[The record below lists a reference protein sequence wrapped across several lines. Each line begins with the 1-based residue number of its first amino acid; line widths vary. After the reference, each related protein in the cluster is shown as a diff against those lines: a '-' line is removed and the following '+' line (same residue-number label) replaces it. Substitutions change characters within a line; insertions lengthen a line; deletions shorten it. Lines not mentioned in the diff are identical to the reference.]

1 MNQLNV
7 GWGPTTWKGVLSTA
21 IWGLLAVATF
31 LTTLAG
37 SLPQDKGLL
46 LTTIAGAL
54 SGVSMAVTAA
64 ARVYFAKVKAGTL
77 PWEEEVPVDEVP
89 VEPTDSTVPVVEP
102 TK

>member
-21 IWGLLAVATF
+21 IWGLLAVTTF

-37 SLPQDKGLL
+37 SLPQDKGVL
-46 LTTIAGAL
+46 LTTIAGVL
-54 SGVSMAVTAA
+54 SGVSLAVTAA

-77 PWEEEVPVDEVP
+77 PWEEETPVDEVP
-89 VEPTDSTVPVVEP
+89 VEATDTVAPAVEP